1 MAHAAMR
8 SHGSSQT
15 ASRKNAAVEPDA
27 EPGAAASK
35 AAKQA
40 CASAEVG
47 ARIAIGVEAP
57 VNDSV
62 EWPGAIYFVKLHRNG
77 PRSGHMLE
85 GPVLET
91 RRLHRGQLDPAQL
104 TPGMQLDA
112 AALRNHIPLILAA
125 FVRDLRT
132 PQTPGQQRVKSEGRA
147 PAPGGPESAAAGHG
161 RMRAQDGFGVNQM
174 VAEYRAM
181 RASVLRLWTADRALT
196 ADSIEDMIRFNEAI
210 DQALAESLV
219 EFTAEVDKWRNIFLG
234 ALGHDL
240 RGPLAAVVLTT
251 DVLATKLQDPRLA
264 PLVERIASSAA
275 RTTKLLDDLL
285 QYSRSGLGVGMSIDR
300 RECDLRDELREE
312 TEILRAALPEV
323 AITLDHEGC
332 AKGHFDASRLREA
345 IHNLVTNAAKYGDP
359 ESEIGI
365 SIVGQPQHLAI
376 AVTNRG
382 PALPAGSEA
391 AMFDP
396 LRRGPTAAATGEATS
411 MGLGLF
417 IVREVVLAHGGVVEA
432 RSGEGRTCFEIL
444 LPRRAGDA
452 LPEAG

>member
-1 MAHAAMR
+1 M
-8 SHGSSQT
+8 
-15 ASRKNAAVEPDA
+15 EPDA

-91 RRLHRGQLDPAQL
+91 RRLHRGQLDPDRGCRGGFRAYAADA
-104 TPGMQLDA
+104 GDA
-112 AALRNHIPLILAA
+112 ARRGRAAQPQPLILAA

-196 ADSIEDMIRFNEAI
+196 ADSIEDMVRFNEAI

-251 DVLATKLQDPRLA
+251 DVLATKLHDPRLA
-264 PLVERIASSAA
+264 PLVERIASGAA
-275 RTTKLLDDLL
+275 RTTRLLDELL
-285 QYSRSGLGVGMSIDR
+285 EYSRSGLGVGMSIDR

-312 TEILRAALPEV
+312 TEILRAALPEI

-345 IHNLVTNAAKYGDP
+345 IRNLVTNAAKYGDP

-444 LPRRAGDA
+444 IPRRAGDA